1 VSVVGVSGV
10 GGVSGGARLGAGCG
24 PAGVGRLE
32 ARAACGMSGSGLRCV
47 CRLGSRC
54 GVGTGSAIGGRSGV
68 GRGGRRFGSVLRGS
82 GDVLPGLSTGCGGDV
97 LPVWGGGGCG
107 GVRGG
112 RLLVGTGRRLLLV
125 DLGGRRGVDDRGGCG
140 GDVRAVWGGGGGG
153 GVGGGR
159 LLVGTGR
166 RLLLVDL
173 GGRRGVDDR
182 CGAEGRFAFRGLGGR
197 LGDVIRRSLG
207 LGRLSLQRIG
217 AVRLLILRVLG
228 GVLTHSNYA
237 TGVALALTAR
247 RPPSMRRVF
256 PTGSDRAHS
265 KLHRKASR
273 TAAA

>member
-1 VSVVGVSGV
+1 
-10 GGVSGGARLGAGCG
+10 
-24 PAGVGRLE
+24 
-32 ARAACGMSGSGLRCV
+32 
-47 CRLGSRC
+47 
-54 GVGTGSAIGGRSGV
+54 

-107 GVRGG
+107 GAR
-112 RLLVGTGRRLLLV
+112 
-125 DLGGRRGVDDRGGCG
+125 
-140 GDVRAVWGGGGGG
+140 
-153 GVGGGR
+153 GGR

-182 CGAEGRFAFRGLGGR
+182 CGAEGLLPFRALGGR
-197 LGDVIRRSLG
+197 LGDDIRRSLG

-217 AVRLLILRVLG
+217 AVRLLSLRVLG
-228 GVLTHSNYA
+228 GALTHSNYA

-256 PTGSDRAHS
+256 PTGSDRAPS
-265 KLHRKASR
+265 KLPRKA
-273 TAAA
+273 